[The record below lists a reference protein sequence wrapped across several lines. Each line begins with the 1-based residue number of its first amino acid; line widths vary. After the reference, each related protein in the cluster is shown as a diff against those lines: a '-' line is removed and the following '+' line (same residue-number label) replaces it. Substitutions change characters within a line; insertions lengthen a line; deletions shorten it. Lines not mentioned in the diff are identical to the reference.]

1 MADLGK
7 KRTGL
12 SEREA
17 LLDMKGTERYLLE
30 RYRSALERGG
40 STRVRACL
48 VAGFDKTAG
57 DLRDVDEQSDRRDN
71 SFAAYAREDDEQ
83 KTASKYKRYA
93 KELENGMNMTE

>member
-57 DLRDVDEQSDRRDN
+57 DLRDVDEQTDRRD
-71 SFAAYAREDDEQ
+71 AYAREDDEQ

>member
-48 VAGFDKTAG
+48 VAGFDKNRRAQHASSEAG
-57 DLRDVDEQSDRRDN
+57 GKRERNHKKGFGISFVGKRFQEDVIKPE
-71 SFAAYAREDDEQ
+71 
-83 KTASKYKRYA
+83 K
-93 KELENGMNMTE
+93 M